1 MRDISPP
8 DRPREKIEERGA
20 IALTD
25 QELIAAILGNGI
37 PGRDIMDIS
46 REVASLLSR
55 ESRPTGEQLMAIN
68 GIGQSKACILLACF
82 EIGRRYAKP
91 EEEPVIRITAPA
103 DLLAVPEAAALRT
116 RLQEHFLVITLNGA
130 SEVIHARTVTKG
142 LVNNSLVHPREVFA
156 DAIADR
162 AAAVICAHNH
172 PSGNLEPSSQDI
184 QVTRQL
190 AEAGEILGIPVID
203 HVIISKKGIVSLRE
217 SGYL

>member
-91 EEEPVIRITAPA
+91 EEEPVIRIT
-103 DLLAVPEAAALRT
+103 L
-116 RLQEHFLVITLNGA
+116 
-130 SEVIHARTVTKG
+130 
-142 LVNNSLVHPREVFA
+142 
-156 DAIADR
+156 
-162 AAAVICAHNH
+162 
-172 PSGNLEPSSQDI
+172 
-184 QVTRQL
+184 
-190 AEAGEILGIPVID
+190 
-203 HVIISKKGIVSLRE
+203 
-217 SGYL
+217 